1 GHISFLVAITGMDP
15 LRTTC
20 FYFLCIVFVILS
32 PSCLCDSRRLGPMEK
47 KLGVNRD
54 HLIAEN
60 NEEITKQGVPST
72 NVKKTLLSEAPI
84 EHDVANHGRQING
97 NSTKDDFRIE
107 FKFFRFRFGFLIY
120 KRSCLVYTNVSGE
133 HHPRFSGDRHIVKLD
148 GASSTVDGY
157 VKRPKLSQKPRYMR
171 RSLTLEKVN
180 AAINDMASYAEANA
194 HPISAPKQKVSLTY
208 TMFIGLG
215 VWLINNTTIS
225 LFKLNN
231 TGKAILTV
239 LRHLGRVSE
248 TRIGQNRVIIL
259 RNQIKFVSFH
269 IVRGSG
275 SLHHLGSLLLR

>member
-1 GHISFLVAITGMDP
+1 MDP

-72 NVKKTLLSEAPI
+72 NVAKTLLSEAPI
-84 EHDVANHGRQING
+84 EHDVANHGQING
-97 NSTKDDFRIE
+97 NSMKDGFRVKPISSDGIKTLHKQVCSMYICQSVKLE
-107 FKFFRFRFGFLIY
+107 PRKQKIAHSYIFSNVPQLIY
-120 KRSCLVYTNVSGE
+120 KGFKKQKLLLQKYLFMIIFNILEKKTYYYIVFYNYIFEVIFYAFCQKNQVSSLSYYIFLFLLYPIINMCLLGIFGYSEYVSGIM
-133 HHPRFSGDRHIVKLD
+133 DIVFKF
-148 GASSTVDGY
+148 
-157 VKRPKLSQKPRYMR
+157 
-171 RSLTLEKVN
+171 LT
-180 AAINDMASYAEANA
+180 
-194 HPISAPKQKVSLTY
+194 P
-208 TMFIGLG
+208 
-215 VWLINNTTIS
+215 W
-225 LFKLNN
+225 
-231 TGKAILTV
+231 
-239 LRHLGRVSE
+239 RVSE

-275 SLHHLGSLLLR
+275 SLHHL

>member
-1 GHISFLVAITGMDP
+1 MEGKQARSSLDLFVRG
-15 LRTTC
+15 
-20 FYFLCIVFVILS
+20 FLCTSDPCSALRNDRRKETRRPQILL
-32 PSCLCDSRRLGPMEK
+32 SCVWLIFGFRFLEK
-47 KLGVNRD
+47 KGRGPRGSPPLWYTTV
-54 HLIAEN
+54 
-60 NEEITKQGVPST
+60 EE
-72 NVKKTLLSEAPI
+72 LS
-84 EHDVANHGRQING
+84 
-97 NSTKDDFRIE
+97 S
-107 FKFFRFRFGFLIY
+107 L
-120 KRSCLVYTNVSGE
+120 
-133 HHPRFSGDRHIVKLD
+133 
-148 GASSTVDGY
+148 SS
-157 VKRPKLSQKPRYMR
+157 YMR